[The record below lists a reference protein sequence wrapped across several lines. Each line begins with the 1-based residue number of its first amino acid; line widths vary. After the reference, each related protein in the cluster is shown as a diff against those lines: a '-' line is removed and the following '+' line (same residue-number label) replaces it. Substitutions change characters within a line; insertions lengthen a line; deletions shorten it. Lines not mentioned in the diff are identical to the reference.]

1 MIVIIFSTSSS
12 LNSPARLWSSMSAY
26 NQEFSILN
34 HHSMEQL
41 MEKMC
46 KNRNGH
52 NSILIISK
60 KNAAIIFAFIFPEVY
75 AENNIFNCSREKTQ
89 VIESVLTR

>member
-60 KNAAIIFAFIFPEVY
+60 KNAPIVFAFDFPEIY
-75 AENNIFNCSREKTQ
+75 ADHNIIQ
-89 VIESVLTR
+89 I

>member
-1 MIVIIFSTSSS
+1 MIE
-12 LNSPARLWSSMSAY
+12 MDM
-26 NQEFSILN
+26 IL
-34 HHSMEQL
+34 SF
-41 MEKMC
+41 
-46 KNRNGH
+46 
-52 NSILIISK
+52 IISK